1 MAAPLV
7 NNESPSPDAY
17 NYDAIERDIRN
28 KVRDLLPGR
37 EDVQTLLDNMKTHNE
52 YLWKEFLFK
61 LYSGA
66 KPSIYGSDR
75 DWYPHEGDLMVQF
88 ERVFTHYGRE
98 PKDPLT
104 LDVLNASS
112 FDPIGLVPMNYTD
125 PKQLLPGV
133 LITLADGRV
142 VRVTRV
148 GRNHKMVYYD
158 MIRDGQLETGMS
170 KLTSVNYVYGAAGA
184 GAAGGSRT
192 RRRKR
197 KTRSRKQRRR
207 SRKQ

>member
-1 MAAPLV
+1 
-7 NNESPSPDAY
+7 
-17 NYDAIERDIRN
+17 
-28 KVRDLLPGR
+28 
-37 EDVQTLLDNMKTHNE
+37 
-52 YLWKEFLFK
+52 LWKEFLFK

-66 KPSIYGSDR
+66 KGIALYGFDEVWFPDKSD
-75 DWYPHEGDLMVQF
+75 LAAQF
-88 ERVFTHYGRE
+88 ETVFSHYKQNPE
-98 PKDPLT
+98 DPLT
-104 LDVLNASS
+104 LDKLNDSS
-112 FDPIGLVPMNYTD
+112 FDPIGLDPMKYTVPT
-125 PKQLLPGV
+125 QLRPDV
-133 LITLADGRV
+133 LIKLADGRV

-148 GRNHKMVYYD
+148 GRNHEMVYYD

-170 KLTSVNYVYGAAGA
+170 KLTSVNYVYGAASA